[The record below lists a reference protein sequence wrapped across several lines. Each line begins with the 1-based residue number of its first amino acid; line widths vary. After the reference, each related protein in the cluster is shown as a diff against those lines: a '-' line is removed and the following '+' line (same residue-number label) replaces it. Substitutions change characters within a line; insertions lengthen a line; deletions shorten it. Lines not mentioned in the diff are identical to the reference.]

1 MTDDERL
8 AGFIGTLDEI
18 LTGLRDGRLEA
29 LGGVLESQIMGRI
42 LLQNEAV
49 RMDRK
54 LGEDHPRSRSL
65 RVALEQNA
73 EGIKDLGVELE
84 TSTILPPEV
93 EAKQTLVHGR
103 VVDENSRGVPNLRV
117 CLTDQSGRTLHSLGT
132 SETDTSGYY
141 ALVIDPDALQKESKA
156 VERGVLV
163 TVITRKDELIHRTF
177 EPLKISEGDRKLL
190 DQVVLDIED
199 LIGERRQPEYHPRVV
214 EREKPRA
221 GTTTERPQPS
231 DDVDLERV
239 RGIGPK
245 RADQLREAGIEDVQ
259 ALLDADEEK
268 LKEVLGNVD
277 VQGLKREGAAVL
289 EEMEGETGE
298 AMASD

>member
-1 MTDDERL
+1 MTDEERL
-8 AGFIGTLDEI
+8 AGFIGTLEDV
-18 LTGLRDGRLEA
+18 LTGLRDGRLET
-29 LGGVLESQIMGRI
+29 LDGLLERQTMGRI

-54 LGEDHPRSRSL
+54 LGEDHPRSRYL

-73 EGIKDLGVELE
+73 EGIRDLGVELE

-93 EAKQTLVHGR
+93 EEKQTLLHGR
-103 VVDENSRGVPNLRV
+103 VVDEDGRGVPNLLV
-117 CLTDQSGRTLHSLGT
+117 SLTDESGRILHSLGR

-141 ALVIDPDALQKESKA
+141 ALVIDPDALQKESEA
-156 VERGVLV
+156 VESGVLV
-163 TVITRKDELIHRTF
+163 TVDTSKDELVHRTF
-177 EPLKISEGDRKLL
+177 EPLKVSEGDRKLL
-190 DQVVLDIED
+190 DQVVLDRRD
-199 LIGERRQPEYHPRVV
+199 LIGERRQPEYRPRVV
-214 EREKPRA
+214 GREKPRA
-221 GTTTERPQPS
+221 GTPTGRPQPS

-245 RADQLREAGIEDVQ
+245 RADQLRQAGIEDVQ